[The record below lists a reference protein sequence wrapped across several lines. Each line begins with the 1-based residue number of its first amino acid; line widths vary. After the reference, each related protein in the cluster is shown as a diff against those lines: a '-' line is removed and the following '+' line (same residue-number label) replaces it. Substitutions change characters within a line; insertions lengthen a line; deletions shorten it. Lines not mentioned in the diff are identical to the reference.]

1 MHVFT
6 NAGMEGATLP
16 LLKGA
21 GKGRG
26 AGGGRNISMPRVE
39 KAIGLDKYIGD
50 GRRRTR
56 WRRTRVTDLLG
67 ILGES

>member
-1 MHVFT
+1 
-6 NAGMEGATLP
+6 
-16 LLKGA
+16 
-21 GKGRG
+21 
-26 AGGGRNISMPRVE
+26 MPRVE

>member
-26 AGGGRNISMPRVE
+26 TGGNISMPRVE